1 MRACRLKKQQHVYS
15 ERERTVFLKYLKFSQ
30 RTVRWSFSIKTTSHF
45 FISIKYIHNL
55 TDFFVNFSRQGKNA
69 CSKNPCSHICVPLP
83 EDKYTCLCPDGLKA
97 VNNTNDGKISCRCPD
112 GSNDVLN
119 GTCPSHDGT
128 CR

>member
-1 MRACRLKKQQHVYS
+1 MGVINY
-15 ERERTVFLKYLKFSQ
+15 
-30 RTVRWSFSIKTTSHF
+30 HF
-45 FISIKYIHNL
+45 FVHSL
-55 TDFFVNFSRQGKNA
+55 TDFFYYFFRQGKNA

-128 CR
+128 CRYIFSFKSQFENTMSFTKFETASVFPASQKPTSPKRGLG